1 MAISHR
7 RHQLVCGFA
16 GRVTV
21 YPLDEKKGIH
31 TAKSSS
37 DHRHS
42 DIVSC
47 IVCHDSQVYTAG
59 YDRKL
64 IIFDTSSYPN
74 VKGLTAVHCIL
85 RAQEAGITALALVKK
100 KESTRLLTGSFDKTV
115 RVWSQDGQLIQRL
128 SFAGV
133 ITGLCYVPCVNMVW
147 IASEM
152 PVATLYDPKSGEI
165 VSDFIDTFQNIEG
178 GPNLERLMYIPETSS
193 VIGSAGQRHV
203 MVWRYNKTGCVTV
216 LKNRQPTECLAYSP
230 GPSLTHRFELVQISG
245 GWDRRLCIWDLETGE
260 LQDTFCNPDLD
271 GWHELKEVACDGV
284 ILDLA
289 YSPKRNEFAYS
300 STDGLIYIRHFSPVG
315 REMRLVH
322 VLQGHQADITAIVW
336 HHLSDKLISGS
347 EDGTIRI
354 WSADGIQCEH
364 TLVTNG
370 AVTCLSVDSLNGCI
384 IAGVHNVLRVYDPES
399 YLPVQRNA
407 GHTDSIRSVL
417 HIPERKQFCVVLR
430 NEFAYSSTDGLI
442 YIRHFS
448 PVGWEMRLVNVLQGH
463 QADITAIVWHHLS
476 DKLISGS
483 EDGTIRIWSADGIQC
498 EHTLV
503 TNGAVTCLSVD
514 SLNGCII
521 AGVHNVLRVYDP
533 ESYLL
538 VQRNAGHNDSI
549 RSVLHIPE
557 RKQSADGIQCEHTLV
572 TNGAVTCLSVDSLN
586 GCIIAGV
593 HNVLRVYDPES
604 YLLVQRNAGHN
615 DSIRSVLHI
624 PERKQE
630 VLWFKDAVLFN
641 RTQSTNLTITK
652 LLKNST
658 GSYYCTAR
666 GSCGNSTSNKI
677 DITVTDSS
685 LLIIIICGLG
695 AVAFLILFIIV
706 MKCMIKNSQEWH
718 HRSIRNPTP
727 PCLPERKNLRFDA
740 VFLLGGQPGRHLTF
754 IPEENK
760 IKWEKFK
767 RYVFY
772 LYCQFGE
779 SPVFNELKSFL
790 ELEIV
795 GFVFPSLKGLF
806 SVLQKL
812 KGAPEQ
818 EFRIVLLGLDNAGK
832 TTLLKKL
839 ASEDVST
846 ITPTQ
851 GFNIKSVAS
860 NGMKLNVWDIG
871 GQRKIRPF
879 WKKYLENTDLLIYVT
894 DSADKKHFEET
905 GQELSDLIEE
915 DNLKAVPV
923 LIFANKQDLVT
934 AAPASEIAEGLNLHT
949 YRDREWQIQACAALS
964 GEGLQDGMNWICN
977 TIVNKK
983 K

>member
-1 MAISHR
+1 MLMQKQLSVRDDCRPITALGYHPTQREALTGCTDGVIKWWDIESGRRTASSTKEHSGMITHFLYWADSKLLLSASNDGTVVVWTIGATVLEKILLGRPVFSMAINHR

-21 YPLDEKKGIH
+21 YPLDEKKGIRI
-31 TAKSSS
+31 AKSSS

-74 VKGLTAVHCIL
+74 VKGLTAVHCIS
-85 RAQEAGITALALVKK
+85 RAHEAGITALALVKE

-178 GPNLERLMYIPETSS
+178 GPNLERLMFIPETSS

-203 MVWRYNKTGCVTV
+203 MVWSKELFNVFETPPQGRGSRLSSRADSSTVSEEMKRRGTSMRRCTRSNESVPPAPGGKTAGFTRSVFV
-216 LKNRQPTECLAYSP
+216 EELDLLALSSENGSVYLWGFDDSLSSLLRMMPSQTEIDSDPAQARE
-230 GPSLTHRFELVQISG
+230 RFELLLDRAGGSRDSTTTEEERVSDSVTNRVSGFICKKVLAGHFHTVSGLAVVGKGSIYSTVYLISG

-260 LQDTFCNPDLD
+260 LQDTFCNPDLN

-289 YSPKRNEFAYS
+289 YSPTRNEFAYS
-300 STDGLIYIRHFSPVG
+300 SSDGLIYIRHFSPVG

-336 HHLSDKLISGS
+336 HHLSDKWISGS

-354 WSADGIQCEH
+354 W
-364 TLVTNG
+364 
-370 AVTCLSVDSLNGCI
+370 
-384 IAGVHNVLRVYDPES
+384 
-399 YLPVQRNA
+399 
-407 GHTDSIRSVL
+407 
-417 HIPERKQFCVVLR
+417 
-430 NEFAYSSTDGLI
+430 
-442 YIRHFS
+442 
-448 PVGWEMRLVNVLQGH
+448 
-463 QADITAIVWHHLS
+463 
-476 DKLISGS
+476 
-483 EDGTIRIWSADGIQC
+483 
-498 EHTLV
+498 
-503 TNGAVTCLSVD
+503 
-514 SLNGCII
+514 
-521 AGVHNVLRVYDP
+521 
-533 ESYLL
+533 
-538 VQRNAGHNDSI
+538 
-549 RSVLHIPE
+549 
-557 RKQSADGIQCEHTLV
+557 
-572 TNGAVTCLSVDSLN
+572 
-586 GCIIAGV
+586 
-593 HNVLRVYDPES
+593 
-604 YLLVQRNAGHN
+604 
-615 DSIRSVLHI
+615 
-624 PERKQE
+624 
-630 VLWFKDAVLFN
+630 
-641 RTQSTNLTITK
+641 
-652 LLKNST
+652 
-658 GSYYCTAR
+658 
-666 GSCGNSTSNKI
+666 
-677 DITVTDSS
+677 
-685 LLIIIICGLG
+685 
-695 AVAFLILFIIV
+695 
-706 MKCMIKNSQEWH
+706 
-718 HRSIRNPTP
+718 
-727 PCLPERKNLRFDA
+727 
-740 VFLLGGQPGRHLTF
+740 
-754 IPEENK
+754 
-760 IKWEKFK
+760 
-767 RYVFY
+767 
-772 LYCQFGE
+772 
-779 SPVFNELKSFL
+779 
-790 ELEIV
+790 
-795 GFVFPSLKGLF
+795 GLF

-879 WKKYLENTDLLIYVT
+879 WKKYLENTDLL
-894 DSADKKHFEET
+894 
-905 GQELSDLIEE
+905 
-915 DNLKAVPV
+915 
-923 LIFANKQDLVT
+923 
-934 AAPASEIAEGLNLHT
+934 
-949 YRDREWQIQACAALS
+949 
-964 GEGLQDGMNWICN
+964 DGMNWICN